1 MAFVIAHFKEGVCAM
16 KLSYFLSDLVEKPLQ
31 EVRPKFEHLGFPQ
44 CLGQFGRVPRPWP
57 RAWAIS
63 KKKIAGGLYLCLVVK
78 QKRGCLFG
86 R

>member
-1 MAFVIAHFKEGVCAM
+1 MTFVIAHFKEGVCAM

-57 RAWAIS
+57 RAWDIS
-63 KKKIAGGLYLCLVVK
+63 KKKLQGVCISA
-78 QKRGCLFG
+78 
-86 R
+86 